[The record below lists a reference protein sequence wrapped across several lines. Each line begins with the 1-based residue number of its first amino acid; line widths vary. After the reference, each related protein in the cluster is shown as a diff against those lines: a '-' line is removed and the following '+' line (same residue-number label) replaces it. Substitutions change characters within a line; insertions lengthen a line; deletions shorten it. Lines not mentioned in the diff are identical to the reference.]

1 MEQDA
6 WFVREPLLGAV
17 STPNI
22 TLSGSASS
30 SSHTKFVPGEMTV
43 KI

>member
-6 WFVREPLLGAV
+6 WLLREPLLGAV

-22 TLSGSASS
+22 TLSSASS